1 MKRYLFLIS
10 IMSGLLLAACGD
22 KKNTV
27 AVSDEF
33 VAEAARTW
41 ATATTNAQGVE
52 ALGLTCADLRQV
64 AQTEN
69 LVGTRLADLL
79 RLRLDSTF
87 ETDLSALNFQV
98 VEREGG
104 TAVVQVKGNA
114 RLAAFGSEVAVE
126 LNEKWTMRE
135 EDGRWKWCGSGP

>member
-135 EDGRWKWCGSGP
+135 EDGRWKWCGQQL